1 MMEKD
6 EFLKDDFLRELIQR
20 SPLDS
25 PSDDFVD
32 RVMANIQLSPEVVV
46 VKTPFY
52 QHLKAAVP
60 YAIITLFVFL
70 VIATS
75 DLPIFNWFPGK
86 EYLTNN
92 LAPYLGTLLLIF
104 KNAFAS
110 KFVSWGLL
118 ISFSAGM
125 LFLIDRFFSRRTSV

>member
-6 EFLKDDFLRELIQR
+6 KFMKDDFLRELIQL

-46 VKTPFY
+46 EKKPFY
-52 QHLKAAVP
+52 RHLKTAAP
-60 YAIITLFVFL
+60 YAAITLFLIF

-92 LAPYLGTLLLIF
+92 LLPYLGTLLLVF
-104 KNAFAS
+104 RNAFAS

-118 ISFSAGM
+118 ISLSAGI
-125 LFLIDRFFSRRTSV
+125 LFVIDRLFSRRTSV